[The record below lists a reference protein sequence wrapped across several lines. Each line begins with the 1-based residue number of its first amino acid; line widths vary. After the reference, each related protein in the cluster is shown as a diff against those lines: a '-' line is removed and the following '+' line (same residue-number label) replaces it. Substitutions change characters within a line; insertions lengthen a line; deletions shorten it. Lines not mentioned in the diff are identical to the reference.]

1 MEPLMLIGEGEYN
14 LNALKE
20 IKVTDSYLE
29 LDQGTRECQMEE
41 PFYNCTTRKRID
53 TVLEQC
59 RCLPFQMRR
68 SLKVI
73 ELINHQPISIS

>member
-1 MEPLMLIGEGEYN
+1 MLIGEGEYN

-41 PFYNCTTRKRID
+41 PFYNCTTRHLVETIFK
-53 TVLEQC
+53 EC
-59 RCLPFQMRR
+59 GCLPPHLGHSYQV
-68 SLKVI
+68 SI
-73 ELINHQPISIS
+73 IYLITNLTYN